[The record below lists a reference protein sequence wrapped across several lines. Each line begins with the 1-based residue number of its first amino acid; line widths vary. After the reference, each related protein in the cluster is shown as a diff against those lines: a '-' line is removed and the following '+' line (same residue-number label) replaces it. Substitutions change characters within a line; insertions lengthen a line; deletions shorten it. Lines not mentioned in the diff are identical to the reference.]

1 MTNIIPVRFE
11 QAPAVRC
18 ISRESNAQVLPFRRS
33 RATDRVI
40 AALKRLERAME
51 ASAEVTDQIIDR
63 AALLEQLSAAM
74 ARDYARTTKGKRD
87 E

>member
-1 MTNIIPVRFE
+1 MTVIQGRFE

-18 ISRESNAQVLPFRRS
+18 ISPESNAQGLQFRQPVS
-33 RATDRVI
+33 TDRVI

-51 ASAEVTDQIIDR
+51 ASAEVTDQLIDR
-63 AALLEQLSAAM
+63 AALLEQLSTAAIEGE
-74 ARDYARTTKGKRD
+74 ARD

>member
-1 MTNIIPVRFE
+1 MTNVIPVRFE

-18 ISRESNAQVLPFRRS
+18 ISRESNAQVLQFRQPVS
-33 RATDRVI
+33 TDRVI

-51 ASAEVTDQIIDR
+51 ASAEVTDQLIDR
-63 AALLEQLSAAM
+63 AALLEQLSTAAFERM
-74 ARDYARTTKGKRD
+74 GRD

>member
-1 MTNIIPVRFE
+1 MTVIPGHFP
-11 QAPAVRC
+11 QAPAIRC
-18 ISRESNAQVLPFRRS
+18 ISRESNAQVLQFRQPVS
-33 RATDRVI
+33 TDRVI

-51 ASAEVTDQIIDR
+51 ASAEVTDQLIDR

-74 ARDYARTTKGKRD
+74 AKDFARTMKGKRD